1 MEDRASCVAA
11 SPIGKQRV
19 QNAEEQAQP
28 LWPQANKDKSTSVR
42 NPNYHLGTTVQDQ
55 LLITE
60 DFYDYE
66 ENGGIPGIKVRGRLL
81 AHIQFWYNISAPQLI
96 QDTIRFGY
104 ALPFVSH
111 PPKMS
116 SRNNKSALS
125 NSSFVEQAIT
135 ELVNLGTVERCTEQ
149 PEVPNPLTVSVPSN
163 GKKHLILDL
172 RLVND
177 HLEKVSV
184 KYEDMRT
191 AMFFLRKGGFMFK
204 FDLKSGYHH
213 IDICPAIPG
222 FCMGYARIL
231 VVFQIQTIAVRSFF
245 CAFHFYQSYKASSE
259 KMER

>member
-1 MEDRASCVAA
+1 M
-11 SPIGKQRV
+11 
-19 QNAEEQAQP
+19 
-28 LWPQANKDKSTSVR
+28 
-42 NPNYHLGTTVQDQ
+42 GTTVQDQ

-66 ENGGIPGIKVRGRLL
+66 ENGGIPGIKVRGIRLLML
-81 AHIQFWYNISAPQLI
+81 AHIQFWYNISDPQLI

-104 ALPFVSH
+104 VLPFVSH

-125 NSSFVEQAIT
+125 NSSFVEQAST

-149 PEVPNPLTVSVPSN
+149 PEVLNPITVSVPSN
-163 GKKHLILDL
+163 GKKRLILDL

-213 IDICPAIPG
+213 VDICPAHRG
-222 FCMGYARIL
+222 FLGFAWVMQGSSLFFRFRQLPFGLSSAPFIFTKVIRPL
-231 VVFQIQTIAVRSFF
+231 VKKWRGIGF
-245 CAFHFYQSYKASSE
+245 AS
-259 KMER
+259 